1 MNKEITQGAFRIP
14 PPVYCFFLKFIRRL
28 PYFLDA
34 FLEREERGSVT
45 KGNVVVVDEKLTK
58 AYKPG
63 QRDIPLR
70 APLDI
75 RRHLVFIS
83 EVKDHR

>member
-1 MNKEITQGAFRIP
+1 MNKGITQGAFSIP
-14 PPVYCFFLKFIRRL
+14 PPVYCFFLIYQKL

-45 KGNVVVVDEKLTK
+45 KGNVFIIDEKLTK
-58 AYKPG
+58 AYKSC

-83 EVKDHR
+83 EVKNHR